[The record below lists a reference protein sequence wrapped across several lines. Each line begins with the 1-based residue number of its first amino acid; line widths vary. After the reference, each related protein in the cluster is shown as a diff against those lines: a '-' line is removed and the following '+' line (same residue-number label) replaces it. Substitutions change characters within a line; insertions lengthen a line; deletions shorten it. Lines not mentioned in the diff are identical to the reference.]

1 MRCSTTSK
9 ASCCR
14 ETSENCGLRGARLRA
29 RADRR
34 PVADAGRAGY
44 RARAS
49 LADAACRRRLPRAYR
64 PHRHPATKGAD
75 RPAGRSG
82 TGGRG
87 GHPAGGQRQPAGLA
101 GASGGECRGRVQRRF
116 RISILGVSEPGLT
129 LWFAFAGAATAA
141 AAVYGLG
148 QSAGGTTQ
156 TLLLA
161 GAVAGGFLTALTTVV
176 LIYDQNAL
184 DQVRLWTAGS
194 LSGRR
199 MTDVAAIAPFLLA
212 ALAAALLLRRQI
224 MVLSLGR
231 DVAHGLG
238 QNRRLWL
245 AIALILS
252 VLLSGGA
259 VALAGPVSF
268 VGLVAPHLVRLVAGA
283 DYRVLLPAAAL
294 TGPVLLLGADTA
306 GHWLS
311 ASAAFPVGISTALL
325 GAPFFIWLARRGTGG
340 AR

>member
-1 MRCSTTSK
+1 MKHQRTAGFAALGCALALIVALSLMQG
-9 ASCCR
+9 AQDIAP
-14 ETSENCGLRGARLRA
+14 ARLWQTLLA
-29 RADRR
+29 ADGSREHI
-34 PVADAGRAGY
+34 VLTGI
-44 RARAS
+44 
-49 LADAACRRRLPRAYR
+49 RLPRAL
-64 PHRHPATKGAD
+64 
-75 RPAGRSG
+75 
-82 TGGRG
+82 TGL
-87 GHPAGGQRQPAGLA
+87 LA
-101 GASGGECRGRVQRRF
+101 GAALAVAGAILQAASGNPLASPGLLGVNAGAAF
-116 RISILGVSEPGLT
+116 SVVFAISILGVSEPGLT